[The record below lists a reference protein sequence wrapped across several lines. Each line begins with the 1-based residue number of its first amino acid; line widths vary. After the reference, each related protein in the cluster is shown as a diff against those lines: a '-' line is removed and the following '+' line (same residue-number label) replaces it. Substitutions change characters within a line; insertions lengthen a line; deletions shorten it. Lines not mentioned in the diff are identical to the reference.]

1 MLHKRYNVK
10 TYSRNVVKSTVC
22 SSWTRCV
29 TVQTLVT
36 RHGVT
41 DRVLSFIITF
51 STSLE
56 VPLDLDLPF
65 DVDIH
70 QHSVDPGRIHP
81 GGLPIPVPI
90 LHMGSS
96 LELGWAKHSGRP

>member
-1 MLHKRYNVK
+1 M
-10 TYSRNVVKSTVC
+10 
-22 SSWTRCV
+22 
-29 TVQTLVT
+29 
-36 RHGVT
+36 T
-41 DRVLSFIITF
+41 DRVLSFIITL

-70 QHSVDPGRIHP
+70 QHGVDPGRIHP